1 MSTDTAHGGHHH
13 DHHGSH
19 GHSHGSPADMISVEA
34 HLADILSTV
43 RRLTPINLAI
53 SEAEGCV
60 LAEDVTA
67 RAPLP
72 PFDNSAMDGYAV
84 ISADV
89 AHASKD
95 TPVTLRVSGEVAAGD
110 TGAYAVTPGSCLRIT
125 TGAKLPA
132 GADAVVPV
140 EDTDGGV
147 AQVAIKIPVSA
158 GDSVRFSGG
167 DAQQGEVLLPAGTR
181 LSPMQIAVLAASG
194 RARAEVYPRPR
205 LVVLSTGNELT
216 DPGRPLAPGKIW
228 DSNSYML
235 TAAAR
240 EAGCLAYR
248 HGPIPD
254 DPLEMM
260 PAIEDQ
266 LLRADLIVTSGG
278 VSMGGEHDV
287 VKETLSRLGTVS
299 FRKVAM
305 QPGMPQGFGTLA
317 LPASAPAEER
327 TRGGLLSRL
336 AERGEVRENPV
347 TPNDRDRVPIFN
359 LPGNPVSAYVSFQL
373 FIRPALGALQ
383 GDDGL
388 GLESVQAEIT
398 TRVGSPPGRRSYL
411 RGVLD
416 RKAAKVEPLTGQ
428 QSHQIATLGRAN
440 ALIIVPEWKVSMNA
454 GETADV
460 LILP

>member
-1 MSTDTAHGGHHH
+1 MTTDTAHGGHHH
-13 DHHGSH
+13 HG
-19 GHSHGSPADMISVEA
+19 GPGEMISVEA

-43 RRLTPINLAI
+43 RRLIPIQLAI
-53 SEAEGCV
+53 SETEGCV

-67 RAPLP
+67 SRPLP

-84 ISADV
+84 VAADV
-89 AHASKD
+89 ADASKD

-125 TGAKLPA
+125 TGAQLPA

-147 AQVAIKIPVSA
+147 AQVAIKTPVTA
-158 GDSVRFSGG
+158 GDSVRYSGG
-167 DAQQGEVLLPAGTR
+167 DARQGEVLLPAGTR

-205 LVVLSTGNELT
+205 VVVLSTGDELT
-216 DPGRPLAPGKIW
+216 EPGRPLAPGKIW

-235 TAAAR
+235 SAAAR

-254 DPLEMM
+254 DPLEML

-287 VKETLSRLGTVS
+287 VKETLSGLGTVS

-305 QPGMPQGFGTLA
+305 QPGMPQGFGTIGA
-317 LPASAPAEER
+317 DR
-327 TRGGLLSRL
+327 T
-336 AERGEVRENPV
+336 
-347 TPNDRDRVPIFN
+347 PIFT

-373 FIRPALGALQ
+373 FVRAALGALQ
-383 GDDGL
+383 GQPGRRL
-388 GLESVQAEIT
+388 PAVPATVTGPL
-398 TRVGSPPGRRSYL
+398 RSPPGRRSYL

-416 RKAAKVEPLTGQ
+416 AAEGTVVPLTGQ
-428 QSHQIATLGRAN
+428 GSHQIATLGRAN
-440 ALIIVPEWKVSMNA
+440 ALIVVPEWVVHMNE
-454 GETADV
+454 GDTVEV
-460 LILP
+460 LVLP

>member
-1 MSTDTAHGGHHH
+1 MTTDTAHSGHHH
-13 DHHGSH
+13 HGPP
-19 GHSHGSPADMISVEA
+19 GEMISVEA

-43 RRLTPINLAI
+43 RRLTPIQLAI

-67 RAPLP
+67 SRPLP
-72 PFDNSAMDGYAV
+72 PFDNSAMDGYAL
-84 ISADV
+84 IAADV
-89 AHASKD
+89 AEASKD

-147 AQVAIKIPVSA
+147 AQVAIRTPVST
-158 GDSVRFSGG
+158 GDSVRYSGG
-167 DAQQGEVLLPAGTR
+167 DARQGEVLLPAGTR

-205 LVVLSTGNELT
+205 VVVLSTGNELT

-235 TAAAR
+235 TAAAH

-305 QPGMPQGFGTLA
+305 QPGMPQGFGTIG
-317 LPASAPAEER
+317 EDR
-327 TRGGLLSRL
+327 T
-336 AERGEVRENPV
+336 
-347 TPNDRDRVPIFN
+347 PIFT

-373 FIRPALGALQ
+373 FVRAALGALQ
-383 GDDGL
+383 GEPGRRL
-388 GLESVQAEIT
+388 PMVAAT
-398 TRVGSPPGRRSYL
+398 TTGPLRSPPGRRSYL
-411 RGVLD
+411 RGVLNP
-416 RKAAKVEPLTGQ
+416 AEGTVIPLTGQ
-428 QSHQIATLGRAN
+428 GSHQIATLGRAN
-440 ALIIVPEWKVSMNA
+440 ALIVVPEWVVQMNE
-454 GETADV
+454 GDSVEV
-460 LILP
+460 LVLP